1 MKVRKIITLLLSAV
15 AVVTLAGLFNVSN
28 AASGDKWFNAMSI
41 YRDKYTYKADGKTIW
56 RLYESSASSNAPKNE
71 GQTIFCLHRGVGL
84 GSDFGSG
91 TPERVNYNRY
101 FDFKSSEMLNEL
113 QKALPDLTEH
123 DYKRLIWIFDHA
135 YVAPKD
141 TSEEAN
147 AHAYKEVLLKNAGIK
162 DSILAEA
169 GTNYVAGSGAQIY
182 EIDFTNEEI
191 DDIIDVVQQMAVW
204 NVVGDYLDSN
214 NLEIHR
220 AEKGSLTYKDFT
232 EDSSI
237 LERLGD
243 VYAARQFGSSLNSE
257 ITKLYNYFVDE
268 SEKQADSYDVHSN
281 SQNITFQ
288 DTAAKVSISGSNYI
302 VGPFELEKESNLDYT
317 LNLKVTNNGNNL
329 TNYTLLNSNKQPVSS
344 ETTIKDLV
352 GQEFYI
358 SIPDTT
364 DLSLVRL
371 TVEGTYY
378 GTVITYWTVGGSE
391 DSEQPIAVL
400 EKGENN
406 FEDWTEVVYKQTE
419 GKALDLSLRKFI
431 IKVNDKEIATNGK
444 FIREP
449 NVDISPLFNKTST
462 TASYRHNK
470 APILVEIGDIV
481 TYTIRVYNEG
491 DIDGYVREITDYL
504 PAQLEYLPDD
514 KLNKQYGWQVVNN
527 GRALKTDIT
536 SPDTEYAA
544 DQEALYGS
552 RENKTLLK
560 AYGGK
565 TNDKLDYIEV
575 QVRCKVKKDIDITQ
589 KITNIA
595 DVTEDSDENNKPVED
610 RDSNEDNVKL
620 PSDEE
625 LPGYKD
631 NEINSENKYIPGQE
645 DDDDFEKLIIEE
657 SVPRFDLALRKF
669 ITGVNGTQIDNR
681 VPVFTVTED
690 GKYVYEHTKEPVDVK
705 TGDVVTYTL
714 RIFNEGNRAG
724 YAELVKDD
732 IPEGLVFLPE
742 NKTNIDHRWKMYK
755 EDGTET
761 DNPKEADYIETD
773 YLSKAQEEET
783 GRVTLLKAFNPETM
797 TQPDYHDI
805 KVAFEV
811 TEPNTSDRIII
822 NHAQISEDSDENGK
836 PVEDDDSVP
845 NEWNEGEDDQD
856 IEKIKVKYYDLA
868 LRKWV
873 TEAIVTYDG
882 KTTVTKTGNTAEMD
896 PEPPAKVEIR
906 GSRLSKTTV
915 KFKFKIRVTNEGE
928 VAGHVGEISDYIPK
942 GLKFIQADN
951 PKWKEVNGKVVTDQL
966 KDTLLQPGDSAEV
979 EIILTWVNSEENLG
993 LMTNIAE
1000 ISKDDGD
1007 DIDSTP
1013 DNKKDGEDDQD
1024 DAPVIL
1030 SITTG
1035 AADVYGY
1042 IGLAAGVLL
1051 IISGGIILIKKYVI

>member
-1 MKVRKIITLLLSAV
+1 M
-15 AVVTLAGLFNVSN
+15 
-28 AASGDKWFNAMSI
+28 
-41 YRDKYTYKADGKTIW
+41 
-56 RLYESSASSNAPKNE
+56 
-71 GQTIFCLHRGVGL
+71 
-84 GSDFGSG
+84 
-91 TPERVNYNRY
+91 
-101 FDFKSSEMLNEL
+101 
-113 QKALPDLTEH
+113 
-123 DYKRLIWIFDHA
+123 
-135 YVAPKD
+135 
-141 TSEEAN
+141 
-147 AHAYKEVLLKNAGIK
+147 LLKNAGIK

-462 TASYRHNK
+462 TASYGHNK

-491 DIDGYVREITDYL
+491 DIDGYVRE
-504 PAQLEYLPDD
+504 
-514 KLNKQYGWQVVNN
+514 
-527 GRALKTDIT
+527 
-536 SPDTEYAA
+536 
-544 DQEALYGS
+544 
-552 RENKTLLK
+552 
-560 AYGGK
+560 
-565 TNDKLDYIEV
+565 
-575 QVRCKVKKDIDITQ
+575 
-589 KITNIA
+589 
-595 DVTEDSDENNKPVED
+595 
-610 RDSNEDNVKL
+610 
-620 PSDEE
+620 
-625 LPGYKD
+625 
-631 NEINSENKYIPGQE
+631 
-645 DDDDFEKLIIEE
+645 
-657 SVPRFDLALRKF
+657 
-669 ITGVNGTQIDNR
+669 
-681 VPVFTVTED
+681 
-690 GKYVYEHTKEPVDVK
+690 
-705 TGDVVTYTL
+705 
-714 RIFNEGNRAG
+714 
-724 YAELVKDD
+724 
-732 IPEGLVFLPE
+732 
-742 NKTNIDHRWKMYK
+742 
-755 EDGTET
+755 
-761 DNPKEADYIETD
+761 
-773 YLSKAQEEET
+773 
-783 GRVTLLKAFNPETM
+783 
-797 TQPDYHDI
+797 
-805 KVAFEV
+805 
-811 TEPNTSDRIII
+811 
-822 NHAQISEDSDENGK
+822 
-836 PVEDDDSVP
+836 
-845 NEWNEGEDDQD
+845 
-856 IEKIKVKYYDLA
+856 
-868 LRKWV
+868 
-873 TEAIVTYDG
+873 
-882 KTTVTKTGNTAEMD
+882 
-896 PEPPAKVEIR
+896 
-906 GSRLSKTTV
+906 
-915 KFKFKIRVTNEGE
+915 
-928 VAGHVGEISDYIPK
+928 
-942 GLKFIQADN
+942 
-951 PKWKEVNGKVVTDQL
+951 
-966 KDTLLQPGDSAEV
+966 LQT
-979 EIILTWVNSEENLG
+979 IYQHN
-993 LMTNIAE
+993 
-1000 ISKDDGD
+1000 
-1007 DIDSTP
+1007 
-1013 DNKKDGEDDQD
+1013 
-1024 DAPVIL
+1024 
-1030 SITTG
+1030 
-1035 AADVYGY
+1035 
-1042 IGLAAGVLL
+1042 
-1051 IISGGIILIKKYVI
+1051 